1 MLGRTLE
8 AMYPAHDPV
17 IGEEVLKV
25 EDIHLANKVKG
36 VSFSVRSG
44 EIVGIAGLIGS
55 GRSETVNAVFG
66 ALRMNSGRIFL
77 SGREMQLRS
86 PHQAVHRGM
95 GMVPEDRKRQG
106 VILSLPVKEN
116 ISLTNLRAIAGRF
129 GFIRSGKEHSNITAL
144 IRKLSIK
151 TRDENQ
157 VVATLSGGNQQKVV
171 LAKWLNRLV
180 NLWWMNHPWG
190 GWVRSKFRLQNSGKG
205 VAIPEVSSES
215 SELMGIC
222 EDSRNAE
229 WNTGRIVKAGI
240 SEEGCCGFRL
250 VSGGS

>member
-1 MLGRTLE
+1 
-8 AMYPAHDPV
+8 
-17 IGEEVLKV
+17 
-25 EDIHLANKVKG
+25 
-36 VSFSVRSG
+36 
-44 EIVGIAGLIGS
+44 
-55 GRSETVNAVFG
+55 
-66 ALRMNSGRIFL
+66 MNSGRIFL

-151 TRDENQ
+151 IRDENQ

-171 LAKWLNRLV
+171 LAKWLNRPGKLLMV
-180 NLWWMNHPWG
+180 DEPTRGVDVGAKVEIYGL
-190 GWVRSKFRLQNSGKG
+190 LQELSDKG
-205 VAIPEVSSES
+205 VAILVVSSES

-222 EDSRNAE
+222 DRILVMRN
-229 WNTGRIVKAGI
+229 GRIQGELSRPEF
-240 SEEGCCGFRL
+240 SEERLLRLSIGFQEDRK
-250 VSGGS
+250 VI